1 MHVHAAM
8 LGHWEIIAILVVVV
22 IIFGVGKLPKVL
34 KQLGAGVK
42 EFRDAADGSDK
53 KAEAEAAAAQDQ
65 QIEKNL

>member
-1 MHVHAAM
+1 M

-42 EFRDAADGSDK
+42 EFREAADGSADK
-53 KAEAEAAAAQDQ
+53 KADAEAAAKDQ